1 MKWANM
7 WPSLYKHFKNV
18 RMLDSGANSNVI
30 EPSNYETKILI
41 KHREEYVKIKKS

>member
-1 MKWANM
+1 MARHM